1 MLWKQKALKTTRS
14 LIRPH
19 CEWDNCAEIGSALEQ
34 ITIYKIYPLYALLP
48 GGLLTPLFWEK
59 IFPCSVCLWYL
70 FCVRHLVHKID
81 FTSTYMS
88 TVRELDVGVG
98 GTVIESCL
106 TFILILNSKFARLYK
121 MALLLRQPG

>member
-1 MLWKQKALKTTRS
+1 M
-14 LIRPH
+14 I
-19 CEWDNCAEIGSALEQ
+19 
-34 ITIYKIYPLYALLP
+34 
-48 GGLLTPLFWEK
+48 
-59 IFPCSVCLWYL
+59 CLWYL

-88 TVRELDVGVG
+88 TVRELDFGVG

-106 TFILILNSKFARLYK
+106 TFILILNSKFARLFK